1 MDANGGPWR
10 LLKAKE
16 KGRPPAREVDTKRI
30 VPGSSQS
37 PNRKRSWLLPG
48 KGGWLGFVEVQHHAL
63 LRTASASRRARI
75 QASRDYMSAPC
86 APRLL
91 STTVAWFG
99 LSADSIA
106 ALACN
111 RKVGKLPQ
119 CREKCES
126 LSSDLLDVGLYEFP
140 GSWQGVSPEILA
152 CPVSGAV
159 TLSGGAGDD
168 ARHYQEKQVRRA
180 IDRVQLQ

>member
-16 KGRPPAREVDTKRI
+16 KGRQPAHEADSPRI
-30 VPGSSQS
+30 APGSSRS
-37 PNRKRSWLLPG
+37 PHRKRSWLLPG
-48 KGGWLGFVEVQHHAL
+48 KGGWLAFVYVQHHAL
-63 LRTASASRRARI
+63 LRTASASRRAGI

-91 STTVAWFG
+91 STTVARFG

-119 CREKCES
+119 CQEKCES
-126 LSSDLLDVGLYEFP
+126 LSLTCLMPAFTRFP
-140 GSWQGVSPEILA
+140 ALA
-152 CPVSGAV
+152 KALTANTRMPGIR
-159 TLSGGAGDD
+159 
-168 ARHYQEKQVRRA
+168 AR
-180 IDRVQLQ
+180 